1 MNAKTGA
8 PQARGP
14 LSKPLVEVIE
24 RSEDYERE
32 EARNDASTKFWNSAA
47 WSALI
52 LFRAPNRI
60 YRTNDNP
67 LDLPEI
73 MGVYFFFQR
82 YPDSVHITDPFCL
95 LKVSESVVNQMFY
108 F

>member
-52 LFRAPNRI
+52 LFRAQVFPSSSKPALAAGFLVRYSLDQMMLILQVIYCHDLRGPN
-60 YRTNDNP
+60 P
-67 LDLPEI
+67 A
-73 MGVYFFFQR
+73 
-82 YPDSVHITDPFCL
+82 
-95 LKVSESVVNQMFY
+95 
-108 F
+108 